1 MGIVQGHQLPGLN
14 EGALGSSRQAGKILA
29 HVDVP
34 QSFPSEQIGPPPAVT
49 YVSVPDLLLG
59 QLYLDERPHGGK
71 ELPPGPVLHP
81 FVLLDVLLH
90 TANGQVLN
98 LSWVGGGAQQGSQ
111 SQFQPGSIRYEAA
124 RDRGTESTR
133 RRPTTRPSGHGW
145 QRIGRPG
152 TSLYSP
158 TATTRTYRRKE
169 RTALP
174 LTFHLGRGDLTS
186 GPAL

>member
-14 EGALGSSRQAGKILA
+14 QGALGSSRQAGKILA

-34 QSFPSEQIGPPPAVT
+34 QSFPSQQTGPPPAVT

-111 SQFQPGSIRYEAA
+111 SHFQPGSSPPRA
-124 RDRGTESTR
+124 RPRHCS
-133 RRPTTRPSGHGW
+133 SGHLTPESNTPSATPSPQPPSIP
-145 QRIGRPG
+145 QRAWPWEHCTG
-152 TSLYSP
+152 
-158 TATTRTYRRKE
+158 
-169 RTALP
+169 
-174 LTFHLGRGDLTS
+174 H
-186 GPAL
+186 